1 MAVDVLW
8 RQVEG
13 SLVLQVQ
20 QCNASL
26 YIKPSVMINELRCDV
41 KCSDALEGAGTYLD
55 CMRAAQTWACH
66 SWTPVQI

>member
-26 YIKPSVMINELRCDV
+26 YIKPSLTNCVATSSVVML
-41 KCSDALEGAGTYLD
+41 
-55 CMRAAQTWACH
+55 
-66 SWTPVQI
+66 